1 MSQITISGEL
11 KPDIVDDAAVLE
23 EQIKV
28 MEQHFNDDGTLK
40 PPTRQVIVDTE
51 QPLVSQAPPPPA
63 PRKPT
68 VPVFRD
74 PQWLATERAY
84 HELAVKS
91 LNELTRSYN
100 LMAPNSAK
108 KPYFDLNREL
118 RACYADVAPAVAAAI
133 REKALAPKIRGVE
146 VIPHAAGSVLNKF
159 SMDKASHVYD
169 ERKPQYGWKEFW
181 RDLFAPK
188 Q

>member
-1 MSQITISGEL
+1 MSQITITGQL
-11 KPDIVDDAAVLE
+11 KPQTTDDAESLE

-28 MEQHFNDDGTLK
+28 IEQAFNDDGTLK
-40 PPTRQVIVDTE
+40 PPSQQVTVDTE
-51 QPLVSQAPPPPA
+51 QPLLTQAPPPPA

-84 HELAVKS
+84 HELAIKN

-100 LMAPNSAK
+100 LMAPDSAK
-108 KPYFDLNREL
+108 KPYFSLDREL
-118 RACYADVAPAVAAAI
+118 RACYADVAPMVAAAI
-133 REKALAPKIRGVE
+133 REKALAPNIRGVE
-146 VIPHAAGSVLNKF
+146 VIGHTPGSLLNKF
-159 SMDKASHVYD
+159 SMDKAAHVYD

-181 RDLFAPK
+181 RDLFAK
-188 Q
+188 KD